1 MRGRSTSA
9 PEDARVWEMSPWRA
23 LAPVEIEGLRRQVE
37 TRPYRRHQLVFR
49 QGALP
54 EGLYSVLSGNV
65 LLEQLDKLGNRT
77 AFRIAAAGDIL
88 GHRSLF
94 AEQPHAASARALKPC
109 RICFFPEAA
118 LRQVLGSKRRLAHEM
133 LKLVAT
139 DPGPIHAPLLRSPFV
154 PTAARL
160 AHVLVLLQPQYAP
173 PSREADAAYEVLLS
187 KDNIAALI
195 AARRETVSRLLQQFE
210 RAGLCLVRGARII
223 ISSTKGLAAFA
234 AAAQAH
240 KRRAGG

>member
-1 MRGRSTSA
+1 
-9 PEDARVWEMSPWRA
+9 MSPWRA
-23 LAPVEIEGLRRQVE
+23 LAPVEVEGLRPQVE
-37 TRPYRRHQLVFR
+37 TRPYRRHQLVFC
-49 QGALP
+49 QGAPP

-77 AFRIAAAGDIL
+77 AFRIATAGDIL

-94 AEQPHAASARALKPC
+94 AEQRHAASARALKPC
-109 RICFFPEAA
+109 RICFFPQAA
-118 LRQVLGSKRRLAHEM
+118 LRQVLGSNRRLAYEM

-160 AHVLVLLQPQYAP
+160 AHVLVLLQQQYAP
-173 PSREADAAYEVLLS
+173 SHEAGAAYEVLLS
-187 KDNIAALI
+187 KGNIAALI

-210 RAGLCLVRGARII
+210 RAGLCFVRGARIM
-223 ISSTKGLAAFA
+223 ISNTKDLTAFA
-234 AAAQAH
+234 EATRAR
-240 KRRAGG
+240 KPRAGG